1 MTTDIPSAP
10 FELSEARR
18 MTRAA
23 RAVIDLDALR
33 HNLQRARTAD
43 PGARQFAVIKAN
55 GYGHGLV
62 PVARA
67 LRDADGFAVASLEEA
82 ITLRDAGI
90 SQPILLLEGFFRADE
105 LPAIQHHAL
114 DIVVHHAA
122 QLDALEAMPLTD
134 GEAALSVWLKVDTGM
149 HRLGFV
155 LDEAPAAWNRL
166 TACTAV
172 QQPPRLMTHLAC
184 ADDFRHPATL
194 AQLAR
199 FDALL
204 SELSKRS
211 TSQQIEFSIANSAG
225 ILGWMGSHGDIDRP
239 GIMLYGVSPFMG
251 ETGADRRLRPVM
263 TLRSELIAIKHCRQG
278 DAVGYSG
285 AWLCPEDMRIGVVAM
300 GYGDGY
306 PRHAPA
312 GTPVLVNGVVAPL
325 IGRVSMDMIC
335 VDLREHDAAK
345 VGNEVVLWGEGLP
358 AETVADAASTIAYE
372 LFCGVTS
379 RVPREYVGSLSG
391 SVGSGSGSGS

>member
-1 MTTDIPSAP
+1 
-10 FELSEARR
+10 

-43 PGARQFAVIKAN
+43 PAARQFAVIKAN

-62 PVARA
+62 RVAQA
-67 LRDADGFAVASLEEA
+67 LTDADGFAVASLDEA

-90 SQPILLLEGFFRADE
+90 SQPILLLEGFFHADE
-105 LPAIQHHAL
+105 LPAIRQHRL
-114 DIVVHHAA
+114 EVVVHHAA
-122 QLDALEAMPLTD
+122 QLDALEALPIAD
-134 GEAALSVWLKVDTGM
+134 GESPLRVWLKVDTGM
-149 HRLGFV
+149 HRLGFT
-155 LDEAPAAWNRL
+155 LDEAPSAWDRL
-166 TACTAV
+166 MACTVV

-194 AQLAR
+194 VQLAR
-199 FDALL
+199 FNALL
-204 SELSKRS
+204 STLSERAN
-211 TSQQIEFSIANSAG
+211 SQQIETSIANSAG

-239 GIMLYGVSPFMG
+239 GIMLYGVSPFVG
-251 ETGADRRLRPVM
+251 ETGDHRRLRPVM
-263 TLRSELIAIKHCRQG
+263 TLRSELIAVKHCRQG
-278 DAVGYSG
+278 DAVGYGG
-285 AWLCPEDMRIGVVAM
+285 AWLCPEDMRIGVVAI

-335 VDLREHDAAK
+335 VDLREHGAAK
-345 VGNEVVLWGEGLP
+345 VGDEVVLWGEGLP
-358 AETVADAASTIAYE
+358 AETVAEAASTIAYE
-372 LFCGVTS
+372 LFCGVTP
-379 RVPREYVGSLSG
+379 RVPRDYVGSLSET
-391 SVGSGSGSGS
+391 VTETQSGS